1 MNNLILVVKLL
12 PVIIEAIKAIE
23 QAVPGQGKGEQKLAA
38 LRGILEVLDSGIVA
52 IWPQVSK
59 VVGILVEAMNRTD
72 SMPKADQ

>member
-1 MNNLILVVKLL
+1 MNNLIMVVKLL

-23 QAVPGQGKGEQKLAA
+23 AAVPGQGKGEQKLAA
-38 LRGILEVLDSGIVA
+38 LRGILEVLDSGIIA

-72 SMPKADQ
+72 SMPKV

>member
-12 PVIIEAIKAIE
+12 PVIIEAIKAVE

-72 SMPKADQ
+72 SMPKA

>member
-1 MNNLILVVKLL
+1 MNNLIMVVKLL

-72 SMPKADQ
+72 SMPKV

>member
-12 PVIIEAIKAIE
+12 LVIIEAIKAIE

-72 SMPKADQ
+72 SMPKV

>member
-23 QAVPGQGKGEQKLAA
+23 AAVPGQGKGEQKLAA

-72 SMPKADQ
+72 SMPKV

>member
-72 SMPKADQ
+72 SMPKV

>member
-1 MNNLILVVKLL
+1 MDKLILVVKLL

-38 LRGILEVLDSGIVA
+38 LRGILEVLDSGIIA

-72 SMPKADQ
+72 SMPKV

>member
-52 IWPQVSK
+52 IWPQVAK

-72 SMPKADQ
+72 SMPKA

>member
-23 QAVPGQGKGEQKLAA
+23 AAVPGQGKGEQKLAA

-72 SMPKADQ
+72 SMPKA

>member
-72 SMPKADQ
+72 SMPKA

>member
-38 LRGILEVLDSGIVA
+38 LRGIMEVLDSGIIA

-72 SMPKADQ
+72 SMPKV

>member
-23 QAVPGQGKGEQKLAA
+23 QAVTGQGKGEQKLAA
-38 LRGILEVLDSGIVA
+38 LRGILEVMDSGIVA

-72 SMPKADQ
+72 SMPKV

>member
-1 MNNLILVVKLL
+1 MNNLIMVVKLL

-23 QAVPGQGKGEQKLAA
+23 AAVPGQGKGEQKLAA

>member
-1 MNNLILVVKLL
+1 MDKLILVVKLL

-72 SMPKADQ
+72 SMPKV

>member
-23 QAVPGQGKGEQKLAA
+23 AAVPGQGNGEQKLAA

-72 SMPKADQ
+72 SMPKV

>member
-12 PVIIEAIKAIE
+12 PVIIEAIRAIE

-59 VVGILVEAMNRTD
+59 VVGILVEAMNRAD
-72 SMPKADQ
+72 SMPKV

>member
-1 MNNLILVVKLL
+1 MVKLL

-38 LRGILEVLDSGIVA
+38 LRGILEVLDSGIIA

-59 VVGILVEAMNRTD
+59 VVGILVEAMSRTD
-72 SMPKADQ
+72 SMPKVLIQ

>member
-38 LRGILEVLDSGIVA
+38 LRGILEVLDSGIIA

-72 SMPKADQ
+72 SMPKA

>member
-38 LRGILEVLDSGIVA
+38 LRGILEVLDSGIIA

-72 SMPKADQ
+72 SMPKV

>member
-1 MNNLILVVKLL
+1 MNNLIMVVKLL

-23 QAVPGQGKGEQKLAA
+23 AAVPGQGKGEQKLTA
-38 LRGILEVLDSGIVA
+38 LRGILEVLDSGVVA

-72 SMPKADQ
+72 SMPKV